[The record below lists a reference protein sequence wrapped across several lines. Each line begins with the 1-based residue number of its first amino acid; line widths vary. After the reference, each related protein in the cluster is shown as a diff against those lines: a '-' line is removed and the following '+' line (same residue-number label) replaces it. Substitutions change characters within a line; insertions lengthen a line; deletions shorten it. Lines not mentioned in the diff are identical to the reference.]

1 MSATA
6 GTGEQTTLV
15 TVKVNGAEASREVPT
30 RMLLSDFIRHELD
43 LTGTHVGCE
52 HGVCGC
58 CTVLVDG
65 VSARSC
71 LAFASQADGSEIT
84 TVEGLLDADGALSP
98 LQQAFKEK
106 HALQCGFCTPGFLI
120 AITEFLEREHPQL
133 SVGRR
138 SALRAQLVS
147 DRWLAELAEACTLEP
162 VLRIGAVAGGDRA
175 GRATVR
181 AECAEALVGGL
192 YEAWGGGSAGL
203 EAVHGWLTP
212 HWRRTVAELLADP
225 HRHNWKTALQ
235 EWSPGPGLGLPA
247 YRCQERSRS
256 HGDPRRFHCYVAA
269 GDLSGEGWGG
279 SRREAEQQAARS
291 ALAQLRPPAKC

>member
-1 MSATA
+1 MDTA
-6 GTGEQTTLV
+6 
-15 TVKVNGAEASREVPT
+15 R
-30 RMLLSDFIRHELD
+30 RH
-43 LTGTHVGCE
+43 
-52 HGVCGC
+52 
-58 CTVLVDG
+58 
-65 VSARSC
+65 
-71 LAFASQADGSEIT
+71 Q
-84 TVEGLLDADGALSP
+84 
-98 LQQAFKEK
+98 
-106 HALQCGFCTPGFLI
+106 LI
-120 AITEFLEREHPQL
+120 ALLQSLGLEAPAELAPIDEALTHTSAGLARHHERLEFLGDAVLRLAAAEFLEREHPQL

-175 GRATVR
+175 GRATVW

-235 EWSPGPGLGLPA
+235 EWSQGQGLGLPA